1 MHQADSGREA
11 VLPDRSADHHREA
24 ARAPDD
30 LVAETERLGL
40 YDEDP
45 EALREARKEARAE
58 RGRT

>member
-1 MHQADSGREA
+1 MSQADSGREA
-11 VLPDRSADHHREA
+11 APPQRSADHREA
-24 ARAPDD
+24 ARALDD

-45 EALREARKEARAE
+45 EALREALKEARAE